1 LEYHAIA
8 PTTEKKARAD
18 FGLSPKVSLLRKKLG
33 HKAKQEPEFRFYA
46 LYDRVYRPDVLQ
58 SAWNRVYAN
67 RGAAGVDGVSLQSI
81 KEGTGG
87 VSGLLDTI
95 QRELQGK
102 TYRPMAV
109 KRVYIPKAN
118 GKMRPLGIPT
128 VKDRVVQQAVLLILE
143 PIFEA
148 DFEDCS
154 YGFRPGRKAHD
165 AVGEIQRTLK
175 AGFCAVLDAD
185 LSSYF
190 DTIDH
195 NKLMQCIERHI
206 ADRSVLKLIRMWLES
221 EIVEED
227 GTGGR
232 KVSRSRKGTPQGG
245 VISPLLANLFLHEF
259 DKRFHAPEGP
269 RSFAN
274 ARLVRYADDWVIM
287 ARYIGPQ
294 IHGFVKTTL
303 ESLDLILNRDK
314 TKVVDLRKAG
324 ESFDFLGFTFRFDRS
339 LHGTGRYLNVVP
351 SAKSLK
357 RARARIHDMT
367 IRRITAPVQ
376 EVIGNVNRFLL
387 GWGNYFAFGYP
398 RLAFKKIDWYV
409 QTRFRRFV
417 RTRSQRRCQHLD
429 GPSLYQALRSNGLV
443 YLHERAF
450 NSLRMPLARD
460 HR

>member
-1 LEYHAIA
+1 MEYIS
-8 PTTEKKARAD
+8 PTTEKRAGQE
-18 FGLSPKVSLLRKKLG
+18 FGLSPNVSLLRKKLS

-46 LYDRVYRPDVLQ
+46 LYDRVYRLDVLQ

-81 KEGTGG
+81 KEGPGG
-87 VSGLLDTI
+87 VSGLLNEI
-95 QRELQGK
+95 QRQLRDK

-165 AVGEIQRTLK
+165 AIGEIQRTLK
-175 AGFCAVLDAD
+175 VGMREVLDAD

-195 NKLMQCIERHI
+195 GKLMHCLERRV
-206 ADRSVLKLIRMWLES
+206 ADRSVLKLIRLWLTS

-227 GTGGR
+227 GHGGR
-232 KVSRSRKGTPQGG
+232 KVSRARKGTPQGG
-245 VISPLLANLFLHEF
+245 VISPLLANIFLHEF
-259 DKRFHAPEGP
+259 DKRFHGPEGP
-269 RSFAN
+269 RNSAN

-287 ARYIGPQ
+287 ARFIGPR
-294 IHGFVKTTL
+294 IHAFVEETL
-303 ESLDLILNRDK
+303 GSLDLILNRDK
-314 TKVVDLRKAG
+314 TSVVDLKEVGA
-324 ESFDFLGFTFRFDRS
+324 SFDFLGFTFRFDRS

-367 IRRITAPVQ
+367 KRRVMAPVQ
-376 EVIGNVNRFLL
+376 EVIGNVNSFLL
-387 GWGNYFAFGYP
+387 GWGSYFAIGYP
-398 RLAFKKIDWYV
+398 RLAFKNIDWYV

-417 RTRSQRRCQHLD
+417 RTRSQRRCRHLD
-429 GPSLYQALRSNGLV
+429 GHSLYQALRSEGLV

-450 NSLRMPLARD
+450 NSLRMPAVRD